1 MITFLNVRKDTLK
14 SLNFAEYIHGNR
26 WFQSLQTCK
35 NLEELGISYAE
46 NMDDNAVDAISQ
58 LHNLKILKLNFAYT
72 YINMEIDCNFKGLFK
87 KGNLENLLHIDLNC
101 CSNINNEVLKTISTG
116 NHIYLVNL
124 SIFPPKDY
132 YNLY

>member
-1 MITFLNVRKDTLK
+1 MITFLNVRKDALK

-26 WFQSLQTCK
+26 WFQSLRICK

-58 LHNLKILKLNFAYT
+58 LHNLRILKLNFAYT
-72 YINMEIDCNFKGLFK
+72 YINMEIDCNFKTLFN

-101 CSNINNEVLKTISTG
+101 CSNINNDVLKTISTG
-116 NHIYLVNL
+116 NHNYFGNN
-124 SIFPPKDY
+124 F
-132 YNLY
+132 